1 MDIHVNGNSQIFV
14 VLSEKG
20 GIVRTEGSFS
30 SKAIA
35 TAFKKTLERGNENVD
50 GFYCWIDS
58 TELIDATVPV
68 FLHKFFVKQ
77 FEDYWEWEYVV
88 STSPI
93 LSKGWREVEEEYE
106 TVVSFG
112 FDLGTLEGI
121 YKKPQTST
129 VI

>member
-1 MDIHVNGNSQIFV
+1 MDIHDNNNSQIFV

-58 TELIDATVPV
+58 VESMEAAVPL
-68 FLHKFFVKQ
+68 FFHKFFVKQ
-77 FEDYWEWEYVV
+77 FPNGCWEWEYVV

-121 YKKPQTST
+121 YKNLKPAP
-129 VI
+129 